1 MDLQKAKEPPRRP
14 AEWFNLGGRRGL
26 GMWAYV
32 GMRFSGIAL
41 VVYLYLHLVILYQL
55 AQGPSAW
62 DAFVALAKT
71 PAFLLLDVILIAGL
85 LGHGLNGL
93 RLALVGFGVGVERQ
107 RAMLYVAGALAA
119 VFTAV
124 SFVVIFF
131 HLV

>member
-1 MDLQKAKEPPRRP
+1 MESEQRRIPRSWK
-14 AEWFNLGGRRGL
+14 EWFNPRGGRGL
-26 GMWAYV
+26 GMWAYM
-32 GMRFSGIAL
+32 GMRFSGLAL

-62 DAFVALAKT
+62 DSFVALAKS

-107 RAMLYVAGALAA
+107 RAMLYAAGILAA

>member
-41 VVYLYLHLVILYQL
+41 VVYLYLHLVILSQL
-55 AQGPSAW
+55 AQGPAAW

-71 PAFLLLDVILIAGL
+71 PAFLALDVILIAGI

-93 RLALVGFGVGVERQ
+93 RLGLLGFGIAIPRHKS
-107 RAMLYVAGALAA
+107 MIYVVAVVAV
-119 VFTAV
+119 VFTVAAAAA
-124 SFVVIFF
+124 IFLG
-131 HLV
+131 LV